1 MAEDSSQIVLSA
13 ADRFIVEESVDELS
27 ASKFVKRA
35 VLEIGKSLPYSLM
48 NDMKVAVV
56 RRLLS
61 QSAKKMG
68 DDISTFKETPDL
80 PKISELKYLFTSSYS
95 IPDSKISPEWESRYG
110 SVVWARGISKDPWW
124 PSYVCDPRLINP
136 DSLGGL
142 RKDAFNNIG
151 KKYLVYYYGAGIHKH
166 GFVLPMKSQMMDY
179 FENRVE
185 LETQAQAK
193 GKNSLDKA
201 LPLADSEAIRDA
213 KLRVEWAQL
222 LHEIN
227 EASKPQV
234 KKISA
239 QSRVSDPDL
248 ANRKRGRPRLHQRQ
262 DTDESNSDDDKD
274 DDANGS
280 GNDEIDFSSLENLRL
295 KSKKRKDSAQESN
308 GEQIVRDRQTKK
320 LIINEQSDA
329 LVGKRGRPSI
339 SANDS
344 SLKQEGSGGKAV
356 EEEDT
361 HDQPRKVGR
370 RLSKNSDTGSKI
382 DTKVVISVEIVE
394 SSDDSDGNSNDKN
407 VKQNTRISGGR
418 SSSRFTEIAARK
430 QQSQDGL
437 KSKNGSVKATS
448 NEMSKREKDRILS
461 KSSSAP
467 KSNSSSDVEE
477 GSVESDSRN
486 KVKRSGRLQR
496 SKAVASS
503 ESSSSSSSEDDGDAD
518 ADEDEDEDKSATDE
532 DEKKEKNTSG
542 RLTSKTS
549 PMKDSNAIKSEKGRK
564 GRPATKNKEN
574 ADSVGGKLA
583 EIVPPRRNAKRSNDK
598 DADSRKLSR
607 LDDKKE
613 QGHSDDAADE
623 GGDEEDEGEEEQ
635 EEIEVTKTAVPVKAP
650 TTETPFER
658 LSRLLRLLAQYT
670 KDGAVLLDK
679 AFITFGK
686 IESLSPTTAELKDS
700 GAADRI
706 NILRKHPVTA
716 IANRAKQ
723 LRTKWINSATKV
735 PGAASPA
742 FKSQEGSSLALTV
755 TASAPPLDGLL
766 LSSDLNSEAVK
777 STAVQDQPDVCATLL
792 VSIPDASVTVTIAED
807 LDRLKL
813 RSEPE
818 SESVQET
825 AADVSESEPVVDV
838 AFDPGNFVMLYAATL
853 TEVP

>member
-48 NDMKVAVV
+48 NDMKIAVV

-68 DDISTFKETPDL
+68 DDINTFKETPDL
-80 PKISELKYLFTSSYS
+80 PKISELKYLYTSSYS

-166 GFVLPMKSQMMDY
+166 GFVLPTKSQMMDY

-185 LETQAQAK
+185 FESQALAK

-227 EASKPQV
+227 EASKPQI
-234 KKISA
+234 KKSSA
-239 QSRVSDPDL
+239 QSRGSDPDL

-262 DTDESNSDDDKD
+262 DTDESNSDDDN
-274 DDANGS
+274 DANGS
-280 GNDEIDFSSLENLRL
+280 GNDEIDFSSLEDIRL

-308 GEQIVRDRQTKK
+308 GEQIGGDRQKK
-320 LIINEQSDA
+320 KSIINEQSDA

-344 SLKQEGSGGKAV
+344 SLKKEGSGGKAV
-356 EEEDT
+356 EEEDG

-370 RLSKNSDTGSKI
+370 RLSKNYETGSKV
-382 DTKVVISVEIVE
+382 DNKVAISVEIIE

-430 QQSQDGL
+430 QHPQDGL
-437 KSKNGSVKATS
+437 KSKNDSVKVTN
-448 NEMSKREKDRILS
+448 NEMSKRKKDRLLS
-461 KSSSAP
+461 RSSSAP
-467 KSNSSSDVEE
+467 KGDSSSDVDE
-477 GSVESDSRN
+477 GSVESDSKK
-486 KVKRSGRLQR
+486 KVKQSGRLQR

-503 ESSSSSSSEDDGDAD
+503 ESSSNSSDEDDG
-518 ADEDEDEDKSATDE
+518 DEDEDKSATDE
-532 DEKKEKNTSG
+532 DEKKEKKTSG
-542 RLTSKTS
+542 RLISKTS
-549 PMKDSNAIKSEKGRK
+549 PIKDTNASKSEKGRK
-564 GRPATKNKEN
+564 GRPAAKDKEH

-607 LDDKKE
+607 LDNKKD
-613 QGHSDDAADE
+613 QGNSDDAADE
-623 GGDEEDEGEEEQ
+623 GGDEEDEGEKEQ
-635 EEIEVTKTAVPVKAP
+635 EEEVEVTKTAVPVKAP
-650 TTETPFER
+650 ITETPFER
-658 LSRLLRLLAQYT
+658 LSRLLRLLVQYT

-679 AFITFGK
+679 AFITFDK

-723 LRTKWINSATKV
+723 LRTKWINSATKA

-742 FKSQEGSSLALTV
+742 LKSQEGSSVALTV
-755 TASAPPLDGLL
+755 TASAPGRLP
-766 LSSDLNSEAVK
+766 SADLNSEVDKPA
-777 STAVQDQPDVCATLL
+777 AVQDQPIECATPL
-792 VSIPDASVTVTIAED
+792 VSIPDTAVTVTIAED
-807 LDRLKL
+807 LDRLRL

-825 AADVSESEPVVDV
+825 AADVSESEPMVDV
-838 AFDPGNFVMLYAATL
+838 AFDPGNFVMPYVATL
-853 TEVP
+853 TEVS

>member
-13 ADRFIVEESVDELS
+13 ADRFIAEESVDELS
-27 ASKFVKRA
+27 ASQFVKRA
-35 VLEIGKSLPYSLM
+35 VLEIGKSIPYSLM
-48 NDMKVAVV
+48 NDMKIAVV
-56 RRLLS
+56 RRLLC
-61 QSAKKMG
+61 QSAKKIG

-110 SVVWARGISKDPWW
+110 SVVWARGIPKDPWW

-166 GFVLPMKSQMMDY
+166 GFVLPAKSQMMDY

-185 LETQAQAK
+185 FESQALAK
-193 GKNSLDKA
+193 GKNSLDRA

-227 EASKPQV
+227 EASKPQM
-234 KKISA
+234 KKSSA
-239 QSRVSDPDL
+239 QSRGSDPDL
-248 ANRKRGRPRLHQRQ
+248 ANRKRGRPRLHQRK
-262 DTDESNSDDDKD
+262 DADESVSDDDE
-274 DDANGS
+274 DDANES
-280 GNDEIDFSSLENLRL
+280 GNDEIDFSSLEDLRIR
-295 KSKKRKDSAQESN
+295 SKKKKDSAQESN
-308 GEQIVRDRQTKK
+308 GEQIVDDRQTKK
-320 LIINEQSDA
+320 SIIHEQSDA
-329 LVGKRGRPSI
+329 LVGKRGRPST

-344 SLKQEGSGGKAV
+344 SRGKAV

-361 HDQPRKVGR
+361 HDQPRKLGR
-370 RLSKNSDTGSKI
+370 RFPKKKSETGSKV
-382 DTKVVISVEIVE
+382 DNKVVIPVEMTE
-394 SSDDSDGNSNDKN
+394 SSDDSDGDSNDKN
-407 VKQNTRISGGR
+407 VKQNSTISEGR
-418 SSSRFTEIAARK
+418 SSSRFTGIAARK
-430 QQSQDGL
+430 QQSEDGL
-437 KSKNGSVKATS
+437 KSKNHSLMIS
-448 NEMSKREKDRILS
+448 NNEMSKRKKDRLLS
-461 KSSSAP
+461 KSSNAR
-467 KSNSSSDVEE
+467 KGDSSSDAEE
-477 GSVESDSRN
+477 GSVEIDPKK
-486 KVKRSGRLQR
+486 KVKQSGRLQR

-503 ESSSSSSSEDDGDAD
+503 ESSNSSEENEDA
-518 ADEDEDEDKSATDE
+518 DEDEDKSATDE
-532 DEKKEKNTSG
+532 DEKKEKKTRG
-542 RLTSKTS
+542 RLQSKTS
-549 PMKDSNAIKSEKGRK
+549 PIKDTNASQSKRRRR

-574 ADSVGGKLA
+574 TDSAGDKLA
-583 EIVPPRRNAKRSNDK
+583 AIVLLRRNAKRSNDK

-607 LDDKKE
+607 LDDMKE
-613 QGHSDDAADE
+613 QGSSDDAADE
-623 GGDEEDEGEEEQ
+623 GEDEDEEGEEDEEEV
-635 EEIEVTKTAVPVKAP
+635 EVTKAAVPVKAP
-650 TTETPFER
+650 TAETPFER

-679 AFITFGK
+679 AFVTFDK

-735 PGAASPA
+735 PGASSPA
-742 FKSQEGSSLALTV
+742 VKSQEGLSVALTV
-755 TASAPPLDGLL
+755 PAPPLDGQL
-766 LSSDLNSEAVK
+766 LSADLNSEADK
-777 STAVQDQPDVCATLL
+777 PAAVEDKPNECATLL
-792 VSIPDASVTVTIAED
+792 VSKPDASATVTIAED
-807 LDRLKL
+807 LDRLNL

-825 AADVSESEPVVDV
+825 AADMSESEPVVDV
-838 AFDPGNFVMLYAATL
+838 AFDPGNIVMLYAATL
-853 TEVP
+853 TGTF

>member
-13 ADRFIVEESVDELS
+13 ADRFIAEESVDELS
-27 ASKFVKRA
+27 AAKFVKRA
-35 VLEIGKSLPYSLM
+35 VLETGKSLPYSLM
-48 NDMKVAVV
+48 NDMKIAVV

-166 GFVLPMKSQMMDY
+166 GFVLPTKSQMMDY

-185 LETQAQAK
+185 FESQAQAK

-227 EASKPQV
+227 EASKPQI
-234 KKISA
+234 KKSSV
-239 QSRVSDPDL
+239 QSRGSDPDL

-280 GNDEIDFSSLENLRL
+280 GNDEIDFSSLEDIRL
-295 KSKKRKDSAQESN
+295 KSKQRKDSAQESN
-308 GEQIVRDRQTKK
+308 GEQIVRDRQTKRST
-320 LIINEQSDA
+320 INEQSDA

-344 SLKQEGSGGKAV
+344 SLKKEGSGGKAV
-356 EEEDT
+356 EEEDG
-361 HDQPRKVGR
+361 HDHPRKIGR
-370 RLSKNSDTGSKI
+370 RLSKNSETGSKV
-382 DTKVVISVEIVE
+382 DNKVEISVGIIE
-394 SSDDSDGNSNDKN
+394 SSDDSDGNSNDKY
-407 VKQNTRISGGR
+407 VKRNSRISGGR

-430 QQSQDGL
+430 QQSQDGV
-437 KSKNGSVKATS
+437 KSKYDSVKVTN
-448 NEMSKREKDRILS
+448 NEMSKRKKDRLLS

-467 KSNSSSDVEE
+467 NDNSSDVEE
-477 GSVESDSRN
+477 GSVESDSKK
-486 KVKRSGRLQR
+486 KVKQRGRLQR

-503 ESSSSSSSEDDGDAD
+503 ESSSSSSDEDDGDAD
-518 ADEDEDEDKSATDE
+518 EDEDEDEDKSATDE
-532 DEKKEKNTSG
+532 DEKKEKKITG
-542 RLTSKTS
+542 RLQSKTS
-549 PMKDSNAIKSEKGRK
+549 PMKDTNASKSDKGRK
-564 GRPATKNKEN
+564 GRPATQNKEN

-583 EIVPPRRNAKRSNDK
+583 EIVPLRRNAKRSNDK

-613 QGHSDDAADE
+613 QGNSDDAADE

-635 EEIEVTKTAVPVKAP
+635 EEEVEVTKTAVPVKALI
-650 TTETPFER
+650 TETPFER

-679 AFITFGK
+679 VFITFDK

-742 FKSQEGSSLALTV
+742 FKSQDGLSVAFI
-755 TASAPPLDGLL
+755 APAPPLDGRL
-766 LSSDLNSEAVK
+766 LSADLNSEADK
-777 STAVQDQPDVCATLL
+777 PGAVQDQPDVCATLL
-792 VSIPDASVTVTIAED
+792 VSIPDTAVTVTIAED

-818 SESVQET
+818 SESVQVT
-825 AADVSESEPVVDV
+825 AADMSESEPVVDV
-838 AFDPGNFVMLYAATL
+838 AFDPGNFVML
-853 TEVP
+853 

>member
-13 ADRFIVEESVDELS
+13 VDRFIVGESVDEL
-27 ASKFVKRA
+27 ATSKFVKRA
-35 VLEIGKSLPYSLM
+35 VSEIGKSLPYSLM
-48 NDMKVAVV
+48 NDMKIAVV
-56 RRLLS
+56 RRLLC

-68 DDISTFKETPDL
+68 DDISTFKVTPDL

-166 GFVLPMKSQMMDY
+166 GFVLPTKSQMMDY

-185 LETQAQAK
+185 FESQAQAK

-227 EASKPQV
+227 EASKPQM
-234 KKISA
+234 KKNSA
-239 QSRVSDPDL
+239 QSRGIDPDL
-248 ANRKRGRPRLHQRQ
+248 ANRKRGRPRLHQRN

-274 DDANGS
+274 DDASGS
-280 GNDEIDFSSLENLRL
+280 GNDEIDFSSLEDLRL
-295 KSKKRKDSAQESN
+295 KRKKRKDGAKESN
-308 GEQIVRDRQTKK
+308 GDQIGGDRQMKK
-320 LIINEQSDA
+320 STINEQSDA
-329 LVGKRGRPSI
+329 LAGKRGRPST
-339 SANDS
+339 SAYDS
-344 SLKQEGSGGKAV
+344 SLKKEGSGGKAV
-356 EEEDT
+356 EEEDA

-370 RLSKNSDTGSKI
+370 RLSKNTGIGSKVDI
-382 DTKVVISVEIVE
+382 KVAIPVEIVE
-394 SSDDSDGNSNDKN
+394 STDDSDGDSNDKK
-407 VKQNTRISGGR
+407 VEQNSRISGGR
-418 SSSRFTEIAARK
+418 SSSRFTEIEARK

-437 KSKNGSVKATS
+437 KSKNDSVKITN
-448 NEMSKREKDRILS
+448 NEMFKRKKDRLLS
-461 KSSSAP
+461 KSS
-467 KSNSSSDVEE
+467 SSSDVEE
-477 GSVESDSRN
+477 GSER
-486 KVKRSGRLQR
+486 KVKQSVQR

-503 ESSSSSSSEDDGDAD
+503 ESSSSGEEN
-518 ADEDEDEDKSATDE
+518 EDEDNSATDD
-532 DEKKEKNTSG
+532 DEKKEKKIGG
-542 RLTSKTS
+542 RLQSKTS
-549 PMKDSNAIKSEKGRK
+549 PIIDTNASQSEKGRR
-564 GRPATKNKEN
+564 GRPAIKNKEN
-574 ADSVGGKLA
+574 A
-583 EIVPPRRNAKRSNDK
+583 EIVPLRRNAKRSNDK

-613 QGHSDDAADE
+613 QGNSKDAADDGE
-623 GGDEEDEGEEEQ
+623 DGGDEGDEEQ
-635 EEIEVTKTAVPVKAP
+635 EEEEEEVEVTKTAVPVKAP
-650 TTETPFER
+650 TAETPFER

-670 KDGAVLLDK
+670 KVGAVLLDK
-679 AFITFGK
+679 AFITFDK

-723 LRTKWINSATKV
+723 LRTKWINSATKA

-742 FKSQEGSSLALTV
+742 FKSQEGSSVGL
-755 TASAPPLDGLL
+755 TASAPPLDGPL
-766 LSSDLNSEAVK
+766 LSADSNSEADK
-777 STAVQDQPDVCATLL
+777 PAAVQDQPIECAALL
-792 VSIPDASVTVTIAED
+792 VSIPDTSVTVTIAED

-825 AADVSESEPVVDV
+825 AADMSESEPVVDV
-838 AFDPGNFVMLYAATL
+838 AFDPGNCVMLYVATL
-853 TEVP
+853 TEVS